1 MRESGSLAVLGD
13 VNFFFIPSI
22 LAQKESRREPPSGWG
37 GFKFIPCFLAE
48 ARPLAFKPPLGFLPS
63 FLCHAGLLAIK
74 HRNFGGSGQSYVD
87 ICTKQ
92 NAFAGYRK
100 RHWICWCGSNIKFY
114 KNGAT
119 GTPVTKSNVA
129 SSAASY
135 KLISSHPSA
144 IGHRS
149 CCSFYVHGF
158 YVCLH
163 HDDCSVSGSGASSL
177 LISILYA
184 WIVA

>member
-1 MRESGSLAVLGD
+1 MPL
-13 VNFFFIPSI
+13 I
-22 LAQKESRREPPSGWG
+22 LAQKESRLEPPSGCG
-37 GFKFIPCFLAE
+37 GFRFIPWAFAE
-48 ARPLAFKPPLGFLPS
+48 ARPLAFNPPFSDLPS
-63 FLCHAGLLAIK
+63 FLCHAGDLAIK
-74 HRNFGGSGQSYVD
+74 YRNFGVSGQSYVD

-100 RHWICWCGSNIKFY
+100 RHWICWRSSNIKFY

-119 GTPVTKSNVA
+119 RTSIAESNVA
-129 SSAASY
+129 SSAAGY
-135 KLISSHPSA
+135 KLIPPYASA

-149 CCSFYVHGF
+149 GCSLYMRGL

-177 LISILYA
+177 FISILYA